1 MGLDTL
7 FNNDHPARGGHRR
20 SGLRSSSNLTLGR
33 QFAQFLIHLAAAKP
47 FDAKG
52 RSSMQI
58 NKALTNLIRSQS
70 LRSVAEERNRGAILF
85 DDGAT
90 MQVNAVGHC
99 IQKRVRTRMQ
109 ALGVNQ
115 L

>member
-1 MGLDTL
+1 
-7 FNNDHPARGGHRR
+7 
-20 SGLRSSSNLTLGR
+20 
-33 QFAQFLIHLAAAKP
+33 
-47 FDAKG
+47 
-52 RSSMQI
+52 MQI

-115 L
+115 LDAPVTPARQAPQIKAPRTK